1 MERNPI
7 PPSKAEP
14 PYPIR
19 DGPLKELASK
29 KFIDLHE
36 EKRFIGPLSSDELP
50 EGTFVSPVFVKEK
63 DLNRNKVLVL
73 VDYSSPKGASIN
85 SGIPP
90 EASYVSFP

>member
-1 MERNPI
+1 MRRHTT

-29 KFIDLHE
+29 KFIDLYN
-36 EKRFIGPLSSDELP
+36 EKRFIGPFNPDEVP

-63 DLNRNKVLVL
+63 DLARNKVLVL
-73 VDYSSPKGASIN
+73 VDYSSPKGDSIN
-85 SGIPP
+85 SAIPP
-90 EASYVSFP
+90 EASYVAFP